1 MTFKQL
7 GREKM
12 YTGRAFDVMR
22 VELSLPD
29 GIVRPYD
36 LVDHA
41 DSVTVLPVDDNNCI
55 LFVSQY
61 RVGCDC
67 NLLELP
73 AGVLEEG
80 EDPADGASREMREET
95 GMGATELRR
104 LGDFY
109 LAPGY
114 SSEYMVVF
122 LATGLYPQPLDKDA
136 DEFLQLQS
144 IPVADALELAA
155 RGEIRDAKTL
165 ATLLLASRHLTK

>member
-12 YTGRAFDVMR
+12 YEGRAFDVMR
-22 VELSLPD
+22 VSLSLPD
-29 GIVRPYD
+29 GIVHPYD

-41 DSVTVLPVDDNNCI
+41 DSVTVLPVDGNDRI

-67 NLLELP
+67 DLLELP
-73 AGVLEEG
+73 AGVLEKGENPAEG
-80 EDPADGASREMREET
+80 AAREMREET
-95 GMGATELRR
+95 GMGATELTL

-114 SSEYMVVF
+114 STEHMFVF
-122 LATGLYPQPLDKDA
+122 LATGLFSQPLDKDA

-144 IPVADALELAA
+144 IPLADALEMAA
-155 RGEIRDAKTL
+155 RGDFRDAKTL
-165 ATLLLASRHLTK
+165 ATLLLAYRHLLR